1 MVRKSDLIQRLI
13 EEKFQIE
20 KQWNEIVEQAKNGIV
35 HDQKSVFICMSKLN
49 KIDLALMRN
58 GLRKYL

>member
-13 EEKFQIE
+13 EEKVQIE
-20 KQWNEIVEQAKNGIV
+20 KQWNEIVKLANNEIV